1 MTGLVCLQGG
11 GEFSRGCH
19 EMDAL
24 LLARAPGPVAIV
36 ALASAPGVEYARAQA
51 NGARHFR
58 ALGAEVLEVPDPR
71 AHPVDLTSAGL
82 VVLPGGSPSRL
93 RAALADT
100 GVGEAIRRHL
110 TRGGAVMG
118 ASAGAMLLG
127 AWTVLPEE
135 GPRLD
140 TGLGL
145 VPGVVV
151 VPHWTGERDAWLQV
165 IGPGTVVG
173 LREESG
179 VLVEAG
185 VLTAV
190 GQAGARIVRQGI
202 EVGVGSTYA
211 LR

>member
-1 MTGLVCLQGG
+1 VTGFVCLQGG
-11 GEFSRGCH
+11 GEFSRGCR
-19 EMDAL
+19 EMDAY
-24 LLARAPGPVAIV
+24 LLARAPGPVAVV
-36 ALASAPGVEYARAQA
+36 ALASAPGREYSRAQA

-58 ALGAEVLEVPDPR
+58 ALGAEVLDVPDPR
-71 AHPVDLTSAGL
+71 GHPVDLTPVGL

-93 RAALADT
+93 RAGLAAT
-100 GVGEAIRRHL
+100 GVGAALRRHVAG
-110 TRGGAVMG
+110 GGAVMG

-151 VPHWTGERDAWLQV
+151 VPHWTGERDSWLEV
-165 IGPGTVVG
+165 ITTGTVLG

-179 VLVEAG
+179 ALVENG
-185 VLTAV
+185 VLTAM
-190 GQAGARIVRQGI
+190 GQAGVRIVRQGI

-211 LR
+211 LP